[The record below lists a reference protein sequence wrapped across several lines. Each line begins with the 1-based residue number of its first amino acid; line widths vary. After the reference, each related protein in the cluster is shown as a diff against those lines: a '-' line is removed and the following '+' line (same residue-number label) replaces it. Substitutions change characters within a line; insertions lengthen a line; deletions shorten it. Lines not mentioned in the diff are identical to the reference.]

1 MAATLV
7 RIQVMCGRYIGE
19 NPGFVAVNIGDNPGF
34 VAVNIGENPG
44 FVRNGNHREIL
55 FPFVCRVNMDSIQI
69 KLLEHSICWD
79 FWSCTDFL
87 MEKEARQ
94 TFL

>member
-19 NPGFVAVNIGDNPGF
+19 NQGFVAVNIGENPGFVAVNIGENPGF

-55 FPFVCRVNMDSIQI
+55 FPFAV
-69 KLLEHSICWD
+69 
-79 FWSCTDFL
+79 
-87 MEKEARQ
+87 
-94 TFL
+94 

>member
-7 RIQVMCGRYIGE
+7 RIQVMCDRYIGE
-19 NPGFVAVNIGDNPGF
+19 NPGFVAVNIGENPGF

-55 FPFVCRVNMDSIQI
+55 FPFAV
-69 KLLEHSICWD
+69 
-79 FWSCTDFL
+79 
-87 MEKEARQ
+87 
-94 TFL
+94 

>member
-1 MAATLV
+1 MADTLV
-7 RIQVMCGRYIGE
+7 RIQDMCGRYIGE

-55 FPFVCRVNMDSIQI
+55 FPFAV
-69 KLLEHSICWD
+69 
-79 FWSCTDFL
+79 
-87 MEKEARQ
+87 
-94 TFL
+94 